1 MHTLSLHDALPIF
14 PNIKNGWNI
23 PMMDMDPILLAI
35 RAATN
40 GNTMDIESVCPKCE
54 EQGEYEINIV
64 TLLNTLSP
72 GDYDSQPQIG
82 DLKFKFR
89 PISYEKMNKINTAQ
103 FEIEVALRNLAK
115 LEDSD
120 PIKMQE
126 SSAAMKKVTT
136 LSMGLLAESIE
147 CITTPTS
154 EVNEHEFILDYLKN
168 CDHKTYDAIR
178 SMIIKLRE
186 GTELKPLPV
195 KCVHCSHE
203 FTQKLVLNMI
213 STSVMI
219 KLGRVKGNKMVDM
232 QLSNY
237 KLVDRGTKMLMKNTG
252 ITNYEEAKAL
262 LLEHGNVRKATEEY
276 KKQ

>member
-1 MHTLSLHDALPIF
+1 MNNNPLKQYFRRPAIYLKLPSEGKYYPIDAIDLPENKELPVYPMTAIDEITSKTPDALFNGSAIVEVIKSCV

-203 FTQKLVLNMI
+203 FTQKLVLNI
-213 STSVMI
+213 SDFF
-219 KLGRVKGNKMVDM
+219 G
-232 QLSNY
+232 
-237 KLVDRGTKMLMKNTG
+237 
-252 ITNYEEAKAL
+252 
-262 LLEHGNVRKATEEY
+262 
-276 KKQ
+276 

>member
-1 MHTLSLHDALPIF
+1 MQNNPLRQFFRRAALSVKLPSQGKFYKPGDIDMPENKEIPVFPMTAIDEITSKTPDALFNGSAIVEVIKSCV

-203 FTQKLVLNMI
+203 FTQKLVLNI
-213 STSVMI
+213 SDFF
-219 KLGRVKGNKMVDM
+219 G
-232 QLSNY
+232 
-237 KLVDRGTKMLMKNTG
+237 
-252 ITNYEEAKAL
+252 
-262 LLEHGNVRKATEEY
+262 
-276 KKQ
+276 